1 MPIYKFSGQK
11 MEGYLRKF
19 VEKVK
24 IFQKMLYPKRYF
36 TMDFRLGTLTI

>member
-1 MPIYKFSGQK
+1 

-24 IFQKMLYPKRYF
+24 IFQTSIYPKRYF
-36 TMDFRLGTLTI
+36 VVDFQNAIMHIKKDHK